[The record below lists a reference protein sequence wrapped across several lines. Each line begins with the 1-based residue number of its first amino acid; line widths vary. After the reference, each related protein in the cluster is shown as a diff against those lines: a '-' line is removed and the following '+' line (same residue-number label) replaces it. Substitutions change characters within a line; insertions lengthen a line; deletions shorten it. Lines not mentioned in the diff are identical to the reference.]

1 MKTLKDKAIVITGAG
16 SDIAGAVQEA
26 LAQSGARPILVDRDV
41 IRIRARAESYGTLA
55 IEEDLLT
62 AESARRT
69 AEAAHARM
77 GRVDGL
83 VHLVG
88 DLVPGRLE
96 DVDESAYETAFDSN
110 VRTLFHALRAF
121 LPLLKRQ
128 REAFIASLGAQ
139 QAFQGGSPGATLYAA
154 AKGASATLLRS
165 LDAELAGTSVD
176 VTIVTPLAPVDTERG
191 RRVLTGHGEDG
202 WITPQAVGAAF
213 RAAALTGE
221 GGRLL
226 ELPLHPPR

>member
-1 MKTLKDKAIVITGAG
+1 MKTLKDKAIVVTGAG

-62 AESARRT
+62 AESARRA
-69 AEAAHARM
+69 AEAAQARM

-96 DVDESAYETAFDSN
+96 DVDESAYEAAFDSN
-110 VRTLFHALRAF
+110 VRTLFHAVRAF

-191 RRVLTGHGEDG
+191 RRVLSGHGEDG